1 MKQLTTKDKLYS
13 GKGLVDSSLKIKM
26 RDTIYPFLLKLSQTK
41 IKYKLVYKNELKTI
55 EGHPKIFVA
64 NHYSAQ
70 DTPIVC
76 NSIDERAYI
85 LAGKQRLKPEDN
97 MFFKMYG
104 SIFVDRKDKQDMAL
118 SKLAMET
125 YLKKGK
131 SLIVFP
137 EGTWNLESA
146 DLMLP
151 MKWGIIEVA
160 QNTNAQIIPLSLYY
174 QRESKECHIQYG
186 NPRIYSPEMNKEEA
200 INSLRDEMGSMLW
213 EKIATQPMLKRS
225 QIDVKKLEEEYKRVL
240 QEYPELDSEYEN
252 SIIFRP
258 YDSPEKV
265 FGSIK
270 LQPKK
275 ENAFLLRKKRI

>member
-13 GKGLVDSSLKIKM
+13 GKGLVDNSLKIRM
-26 RDTIYPFLLKLSQTK
+26 RDTIYPFLLKISQTK
-41 IKYKLVYKNELKTI
+41 INYKLVYKNKLNTI
-55 EGHPKIFVA
+55 DGHPKIFVA

-76 NSIDERAYI
+76 NSIGERAYI
-85 LAGKQRLKPEDN
+85 LAGKQRLKPEDEL
-97 MFFKMYG
+97 FFKLYG
-104 SIFVDRKDKQDMAL
+104 TIFVDRKDKQDMAL

-137 EGTWNLESA
+137 EGTWNLEAA

-174 QRESKECHIQYG
+174 QRETKECHIQYG
-186 NPRIYSPEMNKEEA
+186 KPRIYSPEIDKREA
-200 INSLRDEMGSMLW
+200 INSLRDEMGSTLW
-213 EKIATQPMLKRS
+213 YKIEKQPVLQRS
-225 QIDVKKLEEEYKRVL
+225 QIDVKELEKEYKQVL
-240 QEYPELDSEYEN
+240 EEYPELDSEYED

-258 YDSPEKV
+258 YVSKEEALD
-265 FGSIK
+265 SIK

-275 ENAFLLRKKRI
+275 NNAFLLRKRRG